1 MSPKLSVL
9 IPCALIA
16 LLAVTA
22 MPASAQEESVD
33 CGFLEIRASSGETAK
48 LAGELKVLEKKLKR
62 PPFSSW
68 NIFELLSSTQQSLP
82 QGKPKTLKLNDGQAT
97 VLYRDHSESK
107 EGKDGKKKR
116 RLALTVTMDDKDGKR
131 VVDIKVNVD
140 SEDYVVVG
148 RSIDNGKNGHV
159 LALSCR

>member
-1 MSPKLSVL
+1 
-9 IPCALIA
+9 
-16 LLAVTA
+16 
-22 MPASAQEESVD
+22 
-33 CGFLEIRASSGETAK
+33 
-48 LAGELKVLEKKLKR
+48 
-62 PPFSSW
+62 
-68 NIFELLSSTQQSLP
+68 
-82 QGKPKTLKLNDGQAT
+82 
-97 VLYRDHSESK
+97 VLYREHTDGK
-107 EGKDGKKKR
+107 GKDGKTKR

>member
-1 MSPKLSVL
+1 MSPKLFVL
-9 IPCALIA
+9 MICA

-22 MPASAQEESVD
+22 TPAFAQEETVD

-48 LAGELKVLEKKLKR
+48 LADDLKVLEKKLKR

-68 NIFELLSSTQQSLP
+68 NIFELLSSSQQTLTMN
-82 QGKPKTLKLNDGQAT
+82 KPRTLKLSDGQAT
-97 VLYRDHSESK
+97 VLYRERTEGK

-116 RLALTVTMDDKDGKR
+116 RFGLTVTMDDKDGKR

-140 SEDYVVVG
+140 TKDYVAVG

-159 LALSCR
+159 LALSCQ

>member
-22 MPASAQEESVD
+22 TPAAAQEESVD

-48 LAGELKVLEKKLKR
+48 LASELKVLEKKLKR

-68 NIFELLSSTQQSLP
+68 NIFDLLSSTQQALP
-82 QGKPKTLKLNDGQAT
+82 KLKAKTLKLTDGQAT
-97 VLYRDHSESK
+97 VLYRDTEGK

>member
-1 MSPKLSVL
+1 MSAKLSVL
-9 IPCALIA
+9 IPGALIA
-16 LLAVTA
+16 LLVATA
-22 MPASAQEESVD
+22 TPAAAQDESVD
-33 CGFLEIRASSGETAK
+33 CGFLEIRASSGETAR

-68 NIFELLSSTQQSLP
+68 NTFDLLSSTQQSLP
-82 QGKPKTLKLNDGQAT
+82 MLKAKTLKLTDGQAT
-97 VLYRDHSESK
+97 VLYREHTEGK
-107 EGKDGKKKR
+107 EGKDGKKRR

-140 SEDYVVVG
+140 SDDYVVVG

-159 LALSCR
+159 LAFSCR